1 MKCTETFI
9 DGLLEIDLD
18 IYSDE
23 RGFFYEAFNQKLFN
37 EMTLSN
43 YNFVQDNISFSK
55 KNVLR
60 GLHYQLNNSQAKL
73 VQVIKGKIFDVV
85 VDLRRE
91 SKTFGNYYSL
101 ILSNEN
107 KKQLFVPK
115 NFAHGFVTL
124 EEENYVT
131 YKTSDYYDNKSERT
145 LLWNDPEL
153 NIDWNLDQ
161 EPILSEKDKEG
172 LNFKNIEIP

>member
-43 YNFVQDNISFSK
+43 YNFVQDNTSFSK

-73 VQVIKGKIFDVV
+73 VQVIKGKILDVV

-145 LLWNDPEL
+145 LLWNDSEL

-172 LNFKNIEIP
+172 LIFKNIEIP

>member
-1 MKCTETFI
+1 MKCTKTYI

-18 IYSDE
+18 IYTDE

-161 EPILSEKDKEG
+161 EPMLSEKDKAG

>member
-1 MKCTETFI
+1 M
-9 DGLLEIDLD
+9 
-18 IYSDE
+18 
-23 RGFFYEAFNQKLFN
+23 
-37 EMTLSN
+37 
-43 YNFVQDNISFSK
+43 
-55 KNVLR
+55 R

-73 VQVIKGKIFDVV
+73 VQVIKGKILDVV

>member
-1 MKCTETFI
+1 MKCTKTYI

-18 IYSDE
+18 IYTDE

-124 EEENYVT
+124 EEE
-131 YKTSDYYDNKSERT
+131 
-145 LLWNDPEL
+145 
-153 NIDWNLDQ
+153 
-161 EPILSEKDKEG
+161 
-172 LNFKNIEIP
+172 

>member
-107 KKQLFVPK
+107 KKQLLVPK

-161 EPILSEKDKEG
+161 EPILSEKDKKG

>member
-37 EMTLSN
+37 EITLSN

-161 EPILSEKDKEG
+161 EPILSEKDKKG